1 MTQTLNRLEVKGSYV
16 HTMKIM
22 YDKTTSHNHTEWG
35 KKLKNSSKKLS
46 YPISLVLFNL
56 VLGILTRAIRQE
68 KKNKIKYMHIG
79 KEETKFSLLIDNMI
93 LHIQKSEQSKSR
105 LLELRNEFS
114 NIVEYKNCI
123 QQSVAPLYANN
134 EFTEI
139 W

>member
-1 MTQTLNRLEVKGSYV
+1 
-16 HTMKIM
+16 
-22 YDKTTSHNHTEWG
+22 
-35 KKLKNSSKKLS
+35 
-46 YPISLVLFNL
+46 
-56 VLGILTRAIRQE
+56 
-68 KKNKIKYMHIG
+68 MHIG
-79 KEETKFSLLIDNMI
+79 KEETKFSLLIDNII

-139 W
+139 